1 MPQDNARS
9 KRELVAELQAAR
21 QRVVENETLEHN
33 LKQTL
38 TALEKA
44 ARKSE
49 NILNRMIEGYISLD
63 RDMTVLSFNNAA
75 ERILGRKAED
85 VLGRTLFDAFPEARA
100 ALSEETFTAVLKNRK
115 NLAFETHFNAGPYAN
130 WYDVRVYPEQDGLS
144 AYFLVTTERKRAE
157 EKLRAGAQTLQQLLD
172 ATPDR
177 IMLID
182 LEENIL
188 TINEA
193 AAKGINTTQEEI
205 KGKNVHAY
213 FPPNIIEARRKIYM
227 EAMRTGTRRRYVDE
241 RQGIT
246 WESIYHP
253 VRNLDGEID
262 RLAVYARDITE
273 QRRNEEALRESEER
287 YRQVVEGADDLIA
300 RMDTQGRYTF
310 LNRVCEKILGLPPQK
325 CVGLSVFDFIHP
337 EDRKRTLRA
346 FTGWIQDRVEN
357 ATHEHRVVSRSG
369 DVHHMLWNIHL
380 QYDGNDQIA
389 SVSGIG
395 RDITELKR
403 AEEELSRALE
413 AARMGTKAKSDF
425 LARMSHEIRTPMNA
439 ILGMSE
445 IVLRSRL
452 DPEQQDCMKTLRSA
466 AGNLLYIINDIL
478 DLSKVEAGKME
489 LAEVDFNLRETL
501 ADTFKTLAVQ
511 AADKKLS
518 LDLDVAEGHP
528 RLALGRSGQAEA
540 DPGQSRGQRH
550 QVHQKRGHR
559 NPGGLRRSSWPD
571 PEGEKDLFPTGLYR
585 EGHGHRHSPQNAGRN
600 IHALQPSRH
609 LHLQEIRRDRAGA
622 DHHQEPH

>member
-21 QRVVENETLEHN
+21 QRVVENETLEHD

-273 QRRNEEALRESEER
+273 QRRNEEALRR
-287 YRQVVEGADDLIA
+287 A
-300 RMDTQGRYTF
+300 R
-310 LNRVCEKILGLPPQK
+310 
-325 CVGLSVFDFIHP
+325 
-337 EDRKRTLRA
+337 
-346 FTGWIQDRVEN
+346 N
-357 ATHEHRVVSRSG
+357 ATGRWWKAPTISSPGWTPRAATPSSTASAKKSWGCLLKNASACPSSISSTPRTGRGPSG
-369 DVHHMLWNIHL
+369 RLPA
-380 QYDGNDQIA
+380 G
-389 SVSGIG
+389 SKTGS
-395 RDITELKR
+395 
-403 AEEELSRALE
+403 
-413 AARMGTKAKSDF
+413 
-425 LARMSHEIRTPMNA
+425 RTPRT
-439 ILGMSE
+439 ST
-445 IVLRSRL
+445 V
-452 DPEQQDCMKTLRSA
+452 
-466 AGNLLYIINDIL
+466 
-478 DLSKVEAGKME
+478 
-489 LAEVDFNLRETL
+489 
-501 ADTFKTLAVQ
+501 
-511 AADKKLS
+511 
-518 LDLDVAEGHP
+518 
-528 RLALGRSGQAEA
+528 
-540 DPGQSRGQRH
+540 
-550 QVHQKRGHR
+550 
-559 NPGGLRRSSWPD
+559 W
-571 PEGEKDLFPTGLYR
+571 
-585 EGHGHRHSPQNAGRN
+585 
-600 IHALQPSRH
+600 
-609 LHLQEIRRDRAGA
+609 
-622 DHHQEPH
+622 